1 MSYTDARDKNPHL
14 GKVTFHGMLKD
25 IIEIHYNN
33 DMKFV
38 LFTRDLVDDRFR
50 KILDEFNFTMVNF
63 NHLLY
68 KNNQVWHEPFILAGQ
83 VEQVCYVQDPV
94 DLDWHVVMSLILQW

>member
-1 MSYTDARDKNPHL
+1 
-14 GKVTFHGMLKD
+14 
-25 IIEIHYNN
+25 
-33 DMKFV
+33 MKFV

-50 KILDEFNFTMVNF
+50 KILYEFNFTMVNF

-68 KNNQVWHEPFILAGQ
+68 NNNQVWDEPFILAGQ